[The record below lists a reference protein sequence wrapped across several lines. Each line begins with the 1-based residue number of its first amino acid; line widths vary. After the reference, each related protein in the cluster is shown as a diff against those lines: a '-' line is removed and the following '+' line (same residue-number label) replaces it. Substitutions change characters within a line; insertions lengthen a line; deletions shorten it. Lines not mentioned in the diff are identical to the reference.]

1 MSESFHVCVVQP
13 EGYLHSLAFTE
24 LAELICYAIRDLG
37 HPCGLD
43 VNALD
48 RGARNILIGAHLLG
62 ERARARIP
70 ASSIILNT
78 EQLGASQHPWTE
90 TVVELAT
97 RLELWDYSP
106 VNLEYLQARG
116 APRGRLLELGF
127 HPKLARLRTDI
138 PADIDVLFYGSIGPR
153 RQYILKALEAQ
164 GLKVKALFGV
174 YGEERDR
181 WVERS
186 KLILNC
192 HHYDTGIFEVV
203 RVFYLLTNA
212 RAVVA
217 EVGDSTHIDPFFR
230 DAVCA
235 VPYEGLVDACERL
248 ANDEL
253 AHRELAGQGRR
264 LMESRPQAGLIKH
277 LLGES

>member
-13 EGYLHSLAFTE
+13 QGYPHSLAFAE
-24 LAELICYAIRDLG
+24 LAELICYAISDLG
-37 HPCGLD
+37 HSCGSG
-43 VNALD
+43 VNALN

-62 ERARARIP
+62 ESARARIP

-90 TVVELAT
+90 TVIELAT

-116 APRGRLLELGF
+116 MPRGRLLELGF

-153 RQYILKALEAQ
+153 RQCILKALEAR

-181 WVERS
+181 WIERS

-217 EVGDSTHIDPFFR
+217 EVGDSTHIDRVFL

-235 VPYEGLVDACERL
+235 VPYSGLVDACERL
-248 ANDEL
+248 ACDE
-253 AHRELAGQGRR
+253 RTRVELGQRGRQVI
-264 LMESRPQAGLIKH
+264 ESRPQTDLMKH
-277 LLGES
+277 LVN